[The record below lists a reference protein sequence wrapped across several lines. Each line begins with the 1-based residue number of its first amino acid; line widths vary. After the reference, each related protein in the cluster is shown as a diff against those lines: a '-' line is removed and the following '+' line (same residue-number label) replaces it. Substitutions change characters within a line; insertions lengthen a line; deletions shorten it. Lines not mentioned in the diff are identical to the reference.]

1 MQARIYRELHL
12 HSASVQFLS
21 GQHFFTEFACP
32 AVNFDRMM
40 KNKLMWILHFK
51 KNQIRYLELFMEQIK
66 CDLFVKTQIKFFFFY
81 IYYITF
87 ST

>member
-1 MQARIYRELHL
+1 MQTRIYRELHL

-51 KNQIRYLELFMEQIK
+51 KKSDKESRI
-66 CDLFVKTQIKFFFFY
+66 
-81 IYYITF
+81 IYGVDKM
-87 ST
+87 